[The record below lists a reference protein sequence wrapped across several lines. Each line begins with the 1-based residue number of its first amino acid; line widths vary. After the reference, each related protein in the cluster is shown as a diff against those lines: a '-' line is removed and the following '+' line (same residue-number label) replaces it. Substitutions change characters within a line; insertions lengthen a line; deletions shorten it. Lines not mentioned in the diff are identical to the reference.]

1 MALFFRPDWAWT
13 TPPRCSSI
21 GPSPHQ
27 SGDFQVP
34 LKFETFFTSGR
45 NRVTANCGNW
55 SQQPREENT
64 RSIIY
69 TSVPRTRLQN
79 KTWTEQQRGR
89 FTADT
94 QQNEWKKTWICCEV
108 NSSALPGWTLFAH
121 STNLLWSGWP
131 CPREAEEGESHQFL
145 MRPPSGLWLSQL
157 PLLSSDKHGLDES
170 CFCFLRFF
178 TCLTASMFGSSSAEV
193 TANQFVR
200 DWDTLASDKRFSG

>member
-1 MALFFRPDWAWT
+1 MTLTEKLLPQFLL
-13 TPPRCSSI
+13 I
-21 GPSPHQ
+21 
-27 SGDFQVP
+27 VP
-34 LKFETFFTSGR
+34 LTPFPLGNFQPWEWELDEDNYWKPCTGAGTALAVNGPFLSAWLGLDHSPSLLLHWSEPTSIWWFPSAPQVWNFFFTSGR

-79 KTWTEQQRGR
+79 KTWIEQQRGR

-121 STNLLWSGWP
+121 STNLLSSGWP
-131 CPREAEEGESHQFL
+131 CPREAE
-145 MRPPSGLWLSQL
+145 
-157 PLLSSDKHGLDES
+157 
-170 CFCFLRFF
+170 
-178 TCLTASMFGSSSAEV
+178 
-193 TANQFVR
+193 
-200 DWDTLASDKRFSG
+200 